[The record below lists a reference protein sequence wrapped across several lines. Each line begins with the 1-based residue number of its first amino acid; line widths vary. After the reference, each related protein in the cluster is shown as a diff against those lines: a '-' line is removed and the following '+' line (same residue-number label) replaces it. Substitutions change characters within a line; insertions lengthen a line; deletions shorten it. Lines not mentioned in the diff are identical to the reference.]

1 MFLDSEDDRIE
12 MNTIEIKRFQVFE
25 AAQKIIDELT
35 KNITFVI
42 AVTHIILTIE
52 PTKEDI
58 EAYKLKLEQK

>member
-1 MFLDSEDDRIE
+1 

-42 AVTHIILTIE
+42 AVTHITLTIE